1 MEIVPAAIEN
11 AKENA
16 KLNGLEN
23 TEFFVGKAE
32 EVLPREYKKNG
43 VYADV
48 IVVDPPRKGCDETL
62 LETMVEMNPERI
74 VYVSCDS
81 ATLARDLKYLC
92 ERGYELRKV
101 CPVDQFGMT
110 VHVETVVLLSKG
122 EVDSK
127 KIRVEFSLED
137 MDMSE
142 FQDGATYPQIK
153 EYVLE
158 HTGLKVSNLYI
169 SQIKRKCGIGVG
181 KNYNLPKSEDS
192 RQPQCPPEKEKA
204 IREAFKYFG
213 MI

>member
-1 MEIVPAAIEN
+1 MRRKFIAAVTSGVLALTVMAALPTHAEAVSIW
-11 AKENA
+11 
-16 KLNGLEN
+16 LDLTPG
-23 TEFFVGKAE
+23 TE
-32 EVLPREYKKNG
+32 
-43 VYADV
+43 
-48 IVVDPPRKGCDETL
+48 
-62 LETMVEMNPERI
+62 
-74 VYVSCDS
+74 S
-81 ATLARDLKYLC
+81 
-92 ERGYELRKV
+92 
-101 CPVDQFGMT
+101 
-110 VHVETVVLLSKG
+110 VETVVLLSKG

-142 FQDGATYPQIK
+142 FQDGATYTQIK
-153 EYVLE
+153 DYVQE
-158 HTGLKVSNLYI
+158 HSGLKVSNLYI

>member
-1 MEIVPAAIEN
+1 MRRKFIAAVTSGVLALTVMAALPTHAEAVSIW
-11 AKENA
+11 
-16 KLNGLEN
+16 LDLTPG
-23 TEFFVGKAE
+23 TE
-32 EVLPREYKKNG
+32 
-43 VYADV
+43 
-48 IVVDPPRKGCDETL
+48 
-62 LETMVEMNPERI
+62 
-74 VYVSCDS
+74 S
-81 ATLARDLKYLC
+81 
-92 ERGYELRKV
+92 
-101 CPVDQFGMT
+101 
-110 VHVETVVLLSKG
+110 VETVVLLSKG

-153 EYVLE
+153 AYVLE
-158 HTGLKVSNLYI
+158 HSGLKVSNLYI

-192 RQPQCPPEKEKA
+192 RQPQCPQEKEKA